1 MADKRNAEGTGTD
14 DVKDNQMLKKLKSC
28 LSLYPG
34 RSLDVDADGTPL
46 AMERMKDWR
55 DRLLFRCDWTQA
67 ADSSLSDSDKA
78 EWATYRQA
86 LRDMPTT
93 QNPKIVTVSGARR
106 NGGLDFTSFTFPTSP
121 TGDIL

>member
-1 MADKRNAEGTGTD
+1 MEDARNAEGTGTD
-14 DVKDNQMLKKLKSC
+14 DVIDYQLLSKLKSC
-28 LSLYPG
+28 LSLYPARRLG
-34 RSLDVDADGTPL
+34 TDDGGTPL

-67 ADSSLSDSDKA
+67 ADSALSDSDKA
-78 EWATYRQA
+78 EWATYREA

-106 NGGLDFTSFTFPTSP
+106 LGALDFTSFTFPTAPS
-121 TGDIL
+121 GDIF